1 MTATKII
8 FDDDVQL
15 VVTGELQQLQNDLYD
30 AMNNGGW
37 LVIRPDLGPL
47 VSVNPRQ
54 ILYMQELTPEEA
66 QEEVARLRENGV
78 APVSG
83 PGAREARQPQS
94 A

>member
-15 VVTGELQQLQNDLYD
+15 VVTGELKQLQKDLYE
-30 AMNNGGW
+30 AMENGGW
-37 LVIRPDLGPL
+37 LVINADLGPR

-54 ILYMQELTPEEA
+54 ILYMQELTGEEA
-66 QEEVARLRENGV
+66 QEAIARLQEPNG
-78 APVSG
+78 AGLATRSG
-83 PGAREARQPQS
+83 QVHGRRQP